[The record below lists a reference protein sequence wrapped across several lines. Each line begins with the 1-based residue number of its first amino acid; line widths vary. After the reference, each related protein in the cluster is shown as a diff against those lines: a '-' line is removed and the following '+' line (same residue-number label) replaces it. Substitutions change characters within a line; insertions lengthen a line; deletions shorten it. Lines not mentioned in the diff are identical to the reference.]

1 MKKLVSFCLAAIL
14 FSACSSPKISPEPIA
29 EQVIPQFDLSKQ
41 YYAHFVVNFED
52 GTSVTMNTVE
62 LNESH
67 WVVNEPETVIPNIVH
82 IQEALGYETL
92 ETLRGKPV
100 KGTEISINTTA
111 SISPGGSTVRSSGGF
126 FCPDY
131 SSVFIV
137 PRYQCL
143 NQLIHHA
150 QNAHISPYAIQV
162 GGGVIVYCDA
172 IGTGYVNSAAWLS
185 HEVVNAF

>member
-1 MKKLVSFCLAAIL
+1 MKKLVSFCLAALL
-14 FSACSSPKISPEPIA
+14 FAACSSPKISPEPIA

-67 WVVNEPETVIPNIVH
+67 WVVNEPETVIPNIVN
-82 IQEALGYETL
+82 IQEALGYEAF
-92 ETLRGKPV
+92 ETLRGNPV

-111 SISPGGSTVRSSGGF
+111 SMSPGGSTGRSSGS

-131 SSVFIV
+131 SSVLIV
-137 PRYQCL
+137 PRHQCL

-172 IGTGYVNSAAWLS
+172 IGTGYVNSVAWLPLA
-185 HEVVNAF
+185 VVNAF